1 MGAFHRN
8 VNWNVVVTCGIL
20 PQVLWKSQRT
30 QINIDYLAFLL
41 VAHQNRMVRSTSEY
55 TTYFG
60 HRMWRNQ
67 AGNNQEAPSL
77 LANTNQEASSPLAD
91 TDQEASSLLAGT
103 DQEASSLLAST
114 DQEVSSL
121 LADTDQETSSLL
133 VSFRS
138 LIQLWT
144 LWDTVTDLSRNSNW
158 YNYSLSV
165 LR

>member
-91 TDQEASSLLAGT
+91 TDQEASSLLA
-103 DQEASSLLAST
+103 
-114 DQEVSSL
+114 
-121 LADTDQETSSLL
+121 DTDQETSSLL
-133 VSFRS
+133 VSFCS

-144 LWDTVTDLSRNSNW
+144 LWDTIIDLSGNSNW
-158 YNYSLSV
+158 YNYSRSV

>member
-91 TDQEASSLLAGT
+91 TDQEASSLLA
-103 DQEASSLLAST
+103 
-114 DQEVSSL
+114 
-121 LADTDQETSSLL
+121 DTDQETSSLL

-144 LWDTVTDLSRNSNW
+144 LWDTITDLSRNSNW
-158 YNYSLSV
+158 YNYSMSV